1 MEEEK
6 IIHSTAEKELM
17 SLAHEI
23 LRHRNRMSI
32 ADLQAKAK
40 AIIALTS
47 SPKEEKPTPDIEN
60 SNTPSAL
67 EELLQQPVEEAS
79 FELVEDP
86 FVKSLFEGNNTDY
99 QRVMSMLNSK
109 ENAEE
114 AMAFIEQQ
122 IRPDYDWGAKKQ
134 EVEAFLAHVTRLYK

>member
-6 IIHSTAEKELM
+6 VIHSTAEKELM

-23 LRHRNRMSI
+23 LRNRNRMSI
-32 ADLQAKAK
+32 ADIQAKALE
-40 AIIALTS
+40 IIELTS
-47 SPKEEKPTPDIEN
+47 PPKEEEPAPVVEN

-67 EELLQQPVEEAS
+67 EEMLQQPVEEAS

-86 FVKSLFEGNNTDY
+86 FVKSLFEGNNIDY

-109 ENAEE
+109 ESAEE
-114 AMAFIEQQ
+114 AMTFIEQQ
-122 IRPDYDWGAKKQ
+122 IRPDYDWSGKKQ
-134 EVEAFLAHVTRLYK
+134 EVEAFLAHVTRLYE

>member
-1 MEEEK
+1 MEQEK
-6 IIHSTAEKELM
+6 VIHSTAEKELM

-32 ADLQAKAK
+32 ADLRAKAM
-40 AIIALTS
+40 AIIELTS
-47 SPKEEKPTPDIEN
+47 PPKEEELAPIVEN
-60 SNTPSAL
+60 PNTPSAL
-67 EELLQQPVEEAS
+67 EEMLQHPVEEAS

-114 AMAFIEQQ
+114 ATAFIEQQ
-122 IRPDYDWGAKKQ
+122 IRPDYNWSAKKH
-134 EVEAFLAHVTRLYK
+134 EVEAFLAHVTRLYE